1 MSVELVA
8 RDDELGLLTAF
19 LDSAPAGTA
28 ALVLEGEAGIG
39 KSTLWSAGVA
49 LARER
54 GMRVLSSR
62 PTEAEQGLAYAG
74 LGDLLEGELDRVL
87 PSLPP
92 PRRRALE
99 VALLL
104 GESSDGVDAR
114 AVAVAVRNGLESLAA
129 DGPVA
134 LAVDDVQWLDPSSE
148 AALAFALRRIA
159 DRSVFLLLA
168 RRLGERAEASEL
180 EHALGT
186 NSIERI
192 RLTPL
197 RLGATQRLLQAR
209 LGLSVARPALVRI
222 HEASAGNPFYALEIA
237 RSVGTEVD
245 ATQPLPIPET
255 LEGLL
260 AARFEELPDATQAAL
275 LLVAASGHPSK
286 TLLERVGV
294 GDDVLEPALAT
305 NVIEV
310 AGDTVRFTHPLLAS
324 ALYQSHSPSER
335 RGAHARWAKIDEDP
349 VGLARHLALSA
360 EGPDAEIATTV
371 EKAAAAALGRAA
383 PIVAAEL
390 AEHALRLTL
399 AEAAPDLHTRTI
411 AAARAHLAAGDVRRG
426 RSLAR
431 DLVDS
436 TSAGEPRAEALALLS
451 DMERAAGS
459 GNERAIALRLEALD
473 QPALSQRLR
482 AELHRWL
489 AETSEMRAASLAEVH
504 ARASLELAEQLG
516 DDGLR
521 AAALAVTAL
530 IRFNGAHG
538 DGLALA
544 EEAHGLAAAA
554 GTPEHGRVAA
564 FCLAHVLVWS
574 VQTERARVFLKHLYR
589 ELSERDELASAEALW
604 YLGRL
609 ELLAGDLAA
618 ADEYAKRQKEIY
630 LQYALEEA
638 DHGPNYLV
646 LMVAAHLGDLDQA
659 RELAE
664 RSGGLWT
671 RGLVESWD
679 GNPEEAVKYFAL
691 GLEADS
697 KTLEPTMRWFE
708 GEYAAALL
716 EVGRI
721 DEAIDLLDKW
731 EQDAERLGRTWA
743 LAHVTRCR
751 GLVAAARGDVA
762 EAQAL
767 LEDAVQ
773 AHTDVEDPFG
783 RARALLALGV
793 VRRRARQKRVAREAI
808 EAAANAFE
816 EIGAAGWAAKARAEL
831 GRIGGRTREEGLSP
845 AERRVAALVA
855 QGRTNREVAAELFL
869 GERTVETHLSRVYA
883 KLGVRSRTEL
893 ARTLTRTP

>member
-8 RDDELGLLTAF
+8 RDDELALLTAF

-39 KSTLWSAGVA
+39 KSTLWSAGAA

-186 NSIERI
+186 DSIERI
-192 RLTPL
+192 RLNPL
-197 RLGATQRLLQAR
+197 SVGATQRLLQAR

-260 AARFEELPDATQAAL
+260 AARFEELPDATEAAL

-335 RGAHARWAKIDEDP
+335 RGAHARLAKIDEDP